1 MLVGDVVVVEK
12 LENHP
17 DHGRASLKLMA
28 ILIALVRG
36 GGGVALHC
44 KWSVWGGRA
53 GWLDI
58 EDKAW
63 L

>member
-36 GGGVALHC
+36 GRRRIALQMVSVGGE
-44 KWSVWGGRA
+44 GR
-53 GWLDI
+53 WLDI

>member
-36 GGGVALHC
+36 GRRRIALQMVSVGGSGVAGH
-44 KWSVWGGRA
+44 
-53 GWLDI
+53 
-58 EDKAW
+58 
-63 L
+63 

>member
-1 MLVGDVVVVEK
+1 MLVGWVVVVEK

-36 GGGVALHC
+36 GRRRIALQMV
-44 KWSVWGGRA
+44 SVGGRA

>member
-36 GGGVALHC
+36 GRRRIALQMV
-44 KWSVWGGRA
+44 SVGGRGA
-53 GWLDI
+53 GH
-58 EDKAW
+58 
-63 L
+63 